1 MTRES
6 LGLDCD
12 GLSCYAWICGIQSP
26 FLDCSSD
33 RTVSPP
39 PFYVVLVRAASAL
52 RLAKEPQQRRCF
64 QNVVVPRLP

>member
-6 LGLDCD
+6 LGLVMDSVAML
-12 GLSCYAWICGIQSP
+12 GFVGTLSP